1 MLGGFVDR
9 RAGAMK
15 GEGCCNE
22 NVDKRALL
30 LVVGRERK
38 QILLKLDG
46 TRRDQN
52 PRRASVWRFFFSS
65 ATFPFLA
72 CCGNPTDPTGRPRRC
87 WGSGRVCSKI
97 QGPRRRIH
105 DGHCRG
111 PRPHRNLIGCQRN
124 QGPRTRTSLLRHQ
137 LSRRKP
143 SPVHKAYGAWAAWK
157 MLPRRHCSDVPR
169 TSPDILEP
177 SGDSA
182 SGCIAP
188 KPSPDPVL
196 TPSQEKPVN
205 PQGASGEPNTNP
217 RHRGRRVLERLSG
230 LQGAHLWESAD
241 RDANRRANG
250 FRSPTWN

>member
-1 MLGGFVDR
+1 MLSGFVDR
-9 RAGAMK
+9 RAGATK

-38 QILLKLDG
+38 QILLKQDG
-46 TRRDQN
+46 TRRDQS

-72 CCGNPTDPTGRPRRC
+72 CCGNPTDPTGRRRRC
-87 WGSGRVCSKI
+87 WGSGPVCSKI

-105 DGHCRG
+105 DEHCRS

-143 SPVHKAYGAWAAWK
+143 SPVHKAFEDWAAWK
-157 MLPRRHCSDVPR
+157 MLPHRHRTDVPGQVPASWNHQVTAR
-169 TSPDILEP
+169 RGASP
-177 SGDSA
+177 
-182 SGCIAP
+182 
-188 KPSPDPVL
+188 
-196 TPSQEKPVN
+196 PSQ
-205 PQGASGEPNTNP
+205 ALT
-217 RHRGRRVLERLSG
+217 RC
-230 LQGAHLWESAD
+230 
-241 RDANRRANG
+241 
-250 FRSPTWN
+250 